1 MNPQQQIED
10 LESRIAFQEDALE
23 KMSNEMAQQGIEIE
37 RLNRI
42 VKLLSD
48 QMKNL
53 APDNISAPEADVPP
67 PHY

>member
-1 MNPQQQIED
+1 MNSNQQLED

-23 KMSNEMAQQGIEIE
+23 KMSQEMAQQGIEIE

-48 QMKNL
+48 QLKQL
-53 APDNISAPEADVPP
+53 APDNISSPDADVPP